1 LIWHVDDDGKAVLK
15 FKTGASTDPR
25 MLNAA
30 QRNATRFVDQIVFDM
45 GMSGISVTTD
55 AVAVRRHTSTGMIE
69 VGWTG
74 TVKLSNVADAREYL
88 LKLAKSQSGI

>member
-1 LIWHVDDDGKAVLK
+1 VIWDVDDDGRAVFK
-15 FKTGASTDPR
+15 FKTGASRDPK
-25 MLNAA
+25 MLDNA
-30 QRNATRFVDQIVFDM
+30 QRNATRLVDQIIFDM

-74 TVKLSNVADAREYL
+74 KVKISNVADAREYL
-88 LKLAKSQSGI
+88 LRLAKSQNGD

>member
-1 LIWHVDDDGKAVLK
+1 MIWHVDDDGRAVLK
-15 FKTGASTDPR
+15 FKTGAPVDPK
-25 MLNAA
+25 LIHNA
-30 QRNATRFVDQIVFDM
+30 QRNATRFVDQIIFDM

-55 AVAVRRHTSTGMIE
+55 AVAVRRHTASGMIE